1 MSSLSLLPR
10 VRLHRPG
17 PDILTALSIFLLVV
31 HLAVEMCG
39 GVVTLEAGGFYQTAG
54 LSRPGVL
61 AGKGW
66 QFLTY
71 AFLHGSWTHFLL
83 NVGLIYTIGGRVLNI
98 LGARAF
104 LRIFCLGV
112 LGGGILHVLLFP
124 AYPLGGDTAPPHV
137 PLVGASGG
145 MMALLMAFVHLSPDS
160 RMWPLMVSGRNLG
173 RGLMLS
179 TLALFLITPGL
190 GIPGLHSSGEWLAA
204 NIMGAWWPA
213 LANCSRRA
221 SARTFLVVNPPSFSG
236 CPTDLA
242 VGLFRVAKHIANII

>member
-39 GVVTLEAGGFYQTAG
+39 GAVTLEAGGFYQTAG

-104 LRIFCLGV
+104 LRIF
-112 LGGGILHVLLFP
+112 
-124 AYPLGGDTAPPHV
+124 
-137 PLVGASGG
+137 
-145 MMALLMAFVHLSPDS
+145 
-160 RMWPLMVSGRNLG
+160 SGRTVAG
-173 RGLMLS
+173 
-179 TLALFLITPGL
+179 
-190 GIPGLHSSGEWLAA
+190 SGSVVSLRYFF
-204 NIMGAWWPA
+204 
-213 LANCSRRA
+213 SR
-221 SARTFLVVNPPSFSG
+221 F
-236 CPTDLA
+236 
-242 VGLFRVAKHIANII
+242 